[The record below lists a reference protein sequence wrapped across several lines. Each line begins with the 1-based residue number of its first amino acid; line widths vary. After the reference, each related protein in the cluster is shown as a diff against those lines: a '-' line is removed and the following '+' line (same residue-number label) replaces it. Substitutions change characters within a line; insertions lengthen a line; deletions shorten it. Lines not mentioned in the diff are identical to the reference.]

1 MPISHIQ
8 DGDSGLTARNILNQT
23 IDVVNATTSSDAFPY
38 TGSAEISGSLQ
49 VTGYISATEPI
60 IGSLDGTASY
70 ADSSSFSLTASYVT
84 SSNVLGPFGFDSV
97 LSSSYSLTASYLE
110 GYISPFPFTGSAIIS
125 GSLIVTGSI
134 ESSEG
139 ITGSLYGTASWAENS
154 ISSSYTISSS
164 YSLQSI
170 SSSFANSSISS
181 SYATTASYVTTAVP
195 YSGATNDVD
204 LGNYSLNAKN
214 IHIKGTLGN
223 GHLGLKF
230 QSTTPTATANESSL
244 FADSNGDI
252 AWQNSNLYSTT
263 LKTSANT
270 ANRIYT
276 FPNRTGILADDTDLA
291 GKQNSATILTTFSAL
306 ANSAGWLYNNG
317 SGILSYSTPTKTDI
331 GLGNVTNS
339 LQLVAANNLS
349 DVVSASTSRINLGA
363 TTVGSNLFT
372 ATNSSVAVSWI
383 RINADNTV
391 TFLNANNTLN
401 AILPSQGA
409 GTINKF
415 LQSDGTNT
423 SWVSGN
429 SGTVTSVAMTVPSFL
444 SVSGSPI
451 TSSGTLAVTLSGTAL
466 PVANGGTGATSASI
480 TAFNNITGYS
490 AAGAT
495 GTTSTNLVFSTSPT
509 LVTPV
514 IGAATG
520 TSLDVTGALTSGV
533 ASSAAGT
540 LVLRNATNAFTQT
553 IRGTNP
559 SASIIYDLPTTA
571 PTAGQVLQSTA
582 PSGGVATL
590 SWATASSG
598 AALSAITA
606 ATATNTINNVG
617 YAQEWQWNTLAGSA
631 TAMKITTA
639 NASSV
644 FSANKSL
651 EISKSGTVD
660 GAHSYGIYSS
670 VANSGQTSGNTVA
683 GFFLVTSGKNHV
695 PLWSYGGNGANGAS
709 MYGLKMTSNNY
720 GTNSEIIINFD
731 NDTNAQSN
739 IKTILAS
746 GGANTSMVFQTT
758 ASSTLADRFTIHSDG
773 TYYFG
778 NGLTASSPFNVVVN
792 ATGGSGTNVAGASLT
807 IAAGKSTG
815 NAVPADIIFQT
826 SVAGSSGTTL
836 QSLSE
841 SGRFI
846 NNQGLSL
853 EQNTTTHSVFI
864 GKSAGN
870 NTATGSQNTAVG
882 YQAGTSITTGTDN
895 VCVGYLAGTN
905 ITTTSKQTFIG
916 SEAGRYWGTYNGN
929 NTAIGYQA
937 LLGSTTPA
945 NNIGGGLTMIGYL
958 CGKAFTSGYY
968 STGIGDQVFSNWQP
982 GASVCVGSREA
993 CSGGTYNSGTAITAL
1008 GYGAMRQGC
1017 NGSENIAIGAGANWS
1032 GHTYS
1037 YTLFMGSSSSSS
1049 SGMMNTASNQV
1060 CIGMPLGGGYKD
1072 WYFGQGPTAQ
1082 TTTYDITW
1090 QTTYKSGTNATGN
1103 DWIFIPTLG
1112 TGTGVGGNFI
1122 IKCGIAGGSGT
1133 TQNTATEIFRVGST
1147 GITIGDAK
1155 DIILNTT
1162 TGTKIGTSTS
1172 QKLAFYNSTPI
1183 VQQTTGVATS
1193 TFVAN
1198 TSGIVDD
1205 SATFGGYKISQIVKA
1220 LQLYGLLA

>member
-480 TAFNNITGYS
+480 TAFNNITGLS
-490 AAGAT
+490 AAGTT

-509 LVTPV
+509 LVTP
-514 IGAATG
+514 ILGTPTSGTLTNCTG
-520 TSLDVTGALTSGV
+520 LPEAGLSLTDITTANTSTSAHGFFPKLTSNTVYYVSNAGALTALALGASG
-533 ASSAAGT
+533 T
-540 LVLRNATNAFTQT
+540 VLTSNGAT
-553 IRGTNP
+553 
-559 SASIIYDLPTTA
+559 SA
-571 PTAGQVLQSTA
+571 PTFTT
-582 PSGGVATL
+582 PTSGAAISGLTL
-590 SWATASSG
+590 ATAS
-598 AALSAITA
+598 
-606 ATATNTINNVG
+606 NTIDNTN
-617 YAQEWQWNTLAGSA
+617 YAQEWQWSTLGAGNGLKLSSTSTAAASNTQTLLNIALSGANGTSTQTTYGLQVANTHTGTSSTNVAGY
-631 TAMKITTA
+631 
-639 NASSV
+639 
-644 FSANKSL
+644 FSASGGTSDNFAILTNGKIRIGGTTGPSSTTQIL
-651 EISKSGTVD
+651 EVEGGI
-660 GAHSYGIYSS
+660 YGIYAFGQYRWQ
-670 VANSGQTSGNTVA
+670 VTYNSGTDTISVNSGNVNEYRLYNQGPNLLTL
-683 GFFLVTSGKNHV
+683 GT
-695 PLWSYGGNGANGAS
+695 GNTTRITLDG
-709 MYGLKMTSNNY
+709 
-720 GTNSEIIINFD
+720 
-731 NDTNAQSN
+731 NAY
-739 IKTILAS
+739 
-746 GGANTSMVFQTT
+746 TT
-758 ASSTLADRFTIHSDG
+758 
-773 TYYFG
+773 YFG
-778 NGLTASSPFNVVVN
+778 NGQTASSPSA
-792 ATGGSGTNVAGASLT
+792 ATLMATSGSGTNITGASLT
-807 IAAGKSTG
+807 KAGGKGTG
-815 NAVPADIIFQT
+815 TGAGGDVKTQT
-826 SVAGSSGTTL
+826 SVKGSSGTTL
-836 QSLSE
+836 QTLGDRQSVVGKYTDLTESSATAFVRVNVPSGTVAGGTIIYTIQADDATNYQSLTGRIIWDAVNKGGTTTIVITDTQNGTGACS
-841 SGRFI
+841 SGT
-846 NNQGLSL
+846 LT
-853 EQNTTTHSVFI
+853 NTTTAVDSGSGNVDFKLNAVSSLTQTTLRVNCQVFKNY
-864 GKSAGN
+864 G
-870 NTATGSQNTAVG
+870 TGS
-882 YQAGTSITTGTDN
+882 
-895 VCVGYLAGTN
+895 
-905 ITTTSKQTFIG
+905 
-916 SEAGRYWGTYNGN
+916 
-929 NTAIGYQA
+929 
-937 LLGSTTPA
+937 
-945 NNIGGGLTMIGYL
+945 
-958 CGKAFTSGYY
+958 
-968 STGIGDQVFSNWQP
+968 
-982 GASVCVGSREA
+982 
-993 CSGGTYNSGTAITAL
+993 ITA
-1008 GYGAMRQGC
+1008 Q
-1017 NGSENIAIGAGANWS
+1017 
-1032 GHTYS
+1032 
-1037 YTLFMGSSSSSS
+1037 
-1049 SGMMNTASNQV
+1049 
-1060 CIGMPLGGGYKD
+1060 
-1072 WYFGQGPTAQ
+1072 
-1082 TTTYDITW
+1082 
-1090 QTTYKSGTNATGN
+1090 
-1103 DWIFIPTLG
+1103 
-1112 TGTGVGGNFI
+1112 
-1122 IKCGIAGGSGT
+1122 
-1133 TQNTATEIFRVGST
+1133 
-1147 GITIGDAK
+1147 
-1155 DIILNTT
+1155 
-1162 TGTKIGTSTS
+1162 
-1172 QKLAFYNSTPI
+1172 
-1183 VQQTTGVATS
+1183 
-1193 TFVAN
+1193 
-1198 TSGIVDD
+1198 
-1205 SATFGGYKISQIVKA
+1205 
-1220 LQLYGLLA
+1220 